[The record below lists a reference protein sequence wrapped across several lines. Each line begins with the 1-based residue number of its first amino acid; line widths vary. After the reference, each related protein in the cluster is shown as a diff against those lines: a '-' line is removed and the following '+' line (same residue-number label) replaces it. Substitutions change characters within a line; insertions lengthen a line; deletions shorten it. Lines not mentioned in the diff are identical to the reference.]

1 MREILQ
7 VLNDFQGIIGAILGS
22 ATTLIVTDMLKKRGQ
37 LKIYLITYKDKFQTF
52 KDVGCSMGNKEDEDF
67 YGYSVKYVI
76 QVYNKSDT
84 PKIMRDFKFV
94 FFKNKKEIYSIV
106 PDNEDTRRYSSYTT
120 NINEM
125 EISNIA
131 PKEIQVLKQSIY
143 IMYEV
148 LDRIEGSDRIEL
160 QYRDEKDKKRKVT
173 LSKKVVT
180 KNDYVSE

>member
-94 FFKNKKEIYSIV
+94 FFKNKKEIYALV

-120 NINEM
+120 NIDEM

-148 LDRIEGSDRIEL
+148 LDRIEGYDRIEL